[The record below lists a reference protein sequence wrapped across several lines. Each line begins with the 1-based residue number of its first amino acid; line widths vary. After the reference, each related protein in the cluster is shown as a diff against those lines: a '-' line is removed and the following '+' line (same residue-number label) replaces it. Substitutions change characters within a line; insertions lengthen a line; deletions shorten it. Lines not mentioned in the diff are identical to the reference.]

1 MAEAPKPA
9 PKTPAAAKPPAGAK
23 PAGKGG
29 KGAKAA
35 EVDADG
41 KPVIGGLR
49 KAAILLVA
57 LKPELASQVI
67 ATMDMHTVEAVT
79 KEIARLKNVSSE
91 EKDSVLEEY
100 FQMNMARKYLEEG
113 GVAYAR
119 EILESALPPD
129 RAARILDSVHQ
140 TVQTT
145 PFSFLRDAETEGL
158 LTFITDEHPQTIAL
172 IMSHLKPEQSAQIL
186 TGMTSKKQIEVVK
199 RIANMDHTNPEI
211 IEEVEKSLQ
220 KKLASFVTREFEET
234 GGVETVAEILNVADR
249 ATEKGLLEALEEE
262 DPDLVEQIRRLMFVF
277 EDLLLVN
284 DKGVQKVL
292 KEVDGEELSKAMKTA
307 SEELKEKIFRNM
319 SERAAAMVQEDM
331 EYMGPVRVSEV
342 EQAQQRIVDIVR
354 RLEDQGEII
363 IQGRGGEEEIIV

>member
-1 MAEAPKPA
+1 MADAPKAAKPSA
-9 PKTPAAAKPPAGAK
+9 GAKTPAAKPAKGAEAGAEK
-23 PAGKGG
+23 PAIAG
-29 KGAKAA
+29 
-35 EVDADG
+35 
-41 KPVIGGLR
+41 IR
-49 KAAILLVA
+49 KSAILLVA

-67 ATMDMHTVEAVT
+67 ATMDLQTVEAVT

-113 GVAYAR
+113 GVSYAR

-186 TGMTSKKQIEVVK
+186 SGMTSKKQIEVIK

-307 SEELKEKIFRNM
+307 SEELKDKIFRNM
-319 SERAAAMVQEDM
+319 SERAAAMVKEDM